1 MRKQAGTG
9 EGGKALT
16 LAAAAAFGLG
26 AWMGPIAAQTPPP
39 PAARNQPPVSCQTI
53 GSTTY
58 CKDGTQFEQTQASSP
73 SSAAAADGKPAV
85 QNIGRSGP
93 VQYQR
98 DDLRVF
104 SVDDRLRRLGEKQQQ
119 APTGQQEAP
128 STYSGR
134 NCGKFTTS
142 VICD

>member
-1 MRKQAGTG
+1 MGWRILVWVLALKSAAITAGVTG
-9 EGGKALT
+9 
-16 LAAAAAFGLG
+16 
-26 AWMGPIAAQTPPP
+26 AQTPPP
-39 PAARNQPPVSCQTI
+39 PQNQPPACQTI

-58 CKDGTQFEQTQASSP
+58 CSDGTRYEQTQAASP
-73 SSAAAADGKPAV
+73 AAANAADGRPAV

-93 VQYQR
+93 TEYQR
-98 DDLRVF
+98 DDLRIFGVE
-104 SVDDRLRRLGEKQQQ
+104 DRLRRLGEKNQN
-119 APTGQQEAP
+119 PTGQQSGP

>member
-1 MRKQAGTG
+1 MRKQAG
-9 EGGKALT
+9 GGQGDGALAW
-16 LAAAAAFGLG
+16 AAALALV
-26 AWMGPIAAQTPPP
+26 AWIGPIAAQTPPP
-39 PAARNQPPVSCQTI
+39 AQNQPAVSCQTI
-53 GSTTY
+53 GATTY
-58 CKDGTQFEQTQASSP
+58 CKDGTRFEQTQASSP

-93 VQYQR
+93 VQYQH

-104 SVDDRLRRLGEKQQQ
+104 GVDDRFRRLGEKQQQ

-128 STYSGR
+128 GTYSGR
-134 NCGKFTTS
+134 NCGKFNTS